1 MEEMLKT
8 IVKYLVDN
16 PDSIEVS
23 RRDEG
28 KSTTLELRVAP
39 EDMGK
44 VIGRQG
50 KMARA
55 IRTLMKAYATKEGT
69 KINVDIMD

>member
-8 IVKYLVDN
+8 IVKYLVDDTN
-16 PDSIEVS
+16 AIEVTK
-23 RRDEG
+23 REEG
-28 KSTTLELRVAP
+28 KATTLELRVAP
-39 EDMGK
+39 NDMGK
-44 VIGRQG
+44 IIGRQG
-50 KMARA
+50 KMAKA

>member
-16 PDSIEVS
+16 PDAIEITK
-23 RRDEG
+23 RQEER
-28 KSTTLELRVAP
+28 STTLELRVDPA
-39 EDMGK
+39 DMGK
-44 VIGRQG
+44 IIGRQG
-50 KMARA
+50 KMAKA

>member
-16 PDSIEVS
+16 PDAIEINK
-23 RRDEG
+23 RQEE
-28 KSTTLELRVAP
+28 KSTVLELKVAQ

-44 VIGRQG
+44 VIGKQG
-50 KMARA
+50 KMAKA

-69 KINVDIMD
+69 KISVDIMD